1 MNTNSLKAKI
11 SHSRSILFALLIG
24 ALMLILT
31 LCAALTITPGIATAL
46 VGVSSPT
53 AHPISWSVAEIAKP
67 TYTPSVQA
75 SPPSMPVADIAK
87 PTDSPSVQES
97 PLYLPTMEIVKPADS
112 PSPEPVFIATQADPP
127 TSLPSPDN
135 TTSQIT
141 MNIVVDT
148 RIAAPTNQVNGSDTL
163 DPGQSYSGGK
173 SILVSISQQHLT
185 AYENGQVV
193 YSFIASTGMRNST
206 KVGTFSVLDKIPNA
220 YGATWNIWMPNW
232 LGIYYVGS
240 LEDGIHALP
249 ILSNGDRLWSG
260 YLGTPISYGCV
271 VLGVSE
277 SLQLYNWADVGTPVV
292 IQR

>member
-75 SPPSMPVADIAK
+75 SPPSMPVAEIAK